1 MSSLADKGLKISQN
15 VFFKILTHRAIK
27 LVGKPAKIGFLLRD
41 SYQKLIDA
49 KSDKSGFTQI
59 KDIMFS
65 FIRLVKSY
73 FSGEYR
79 AISTKSIVIGIAT
92 LLYVVSPID
101 LVPDFIPII
110 GFADDI
116 SLMAWFIKAFQ
127 TELSKFREWEQ
138 AQGIMPT

>member
-1 MSSLADKGLKISQN
+1 MSSLANKGLKISQSI
-15 VFFKILTHRAIK
+15 FFKILTQRATK
-27 LVGKPAKIGFLLRD
+27 LVGKPAKIGILLRD
-41 SYQKLIDA
+41 AYQKLIDA

-79 AISTKSIVIGIAT
+79 AISSKSIVIGIAT

-101 LVPDFIPII
+101 LIPDFIPII

-116 SLMAWFIKAFQ
+116 SLMAWFIKSFQ
-127 TELSKFREWEQ
+127 SELSKFRQWEQ

>member
-15 VFFKILTHRAIK
+15 VFFKVLTQRATK
-27 LVGKPAKIGFLLRD
+27 LIGKPAKIGFLLRD
-41 SYQKLIDA
+41 AYQKLIDE
-49 KSDKSGFTQI
+49 KSDKTGFVQVR
-59 KDIMFS
+59 DIMFS
-65 FIRLVKSY
+65 FIRLVRSY
-73 FSGEYR
+73 FRGEYR

-127 TELSKFREWEQ
+127 TELLKFREWEQ